1 MGARLEKT
9 WLPADGS
16 GLSRRAKAG
25 GKYRAYLPDPLSE
38 GISISPE
45 IAARAGILER
55 QLLSLTRKDTAFGL
69 EGISRFLLRS
79 EAISSSRIEGI
90 APAADKVAL
99 AELADSESIT
109 GFNRS
114 AELVANNIAI
124 LKMVESRI
132 ATADAIT
139 PNDFCELQ
147 SRLIET
153 PKIAGLRTEQNWIG
167 GSNWNPLEAE
177 FVPPPP
183 EYVAGLIDDLC
194 IYLSGAE
201 HGALIQA
208 AIVHAQFETIHP
220 FADGNGRVG
229 RALIHAV
236 LQRRGLTNSPMLP
249 VSMILGTWP
258 NRYVAGLT
266 AFRESNIDA
275 WLDFFF
281 TATEEAIK
289 QCARISEDIAE
300 LTAEWQRRFVEHHT
314 NSGAKRAPRSD
325 SAGARI
331 LTQLAEYPVLTA
343 NSAARIFDLSDTA
356 ARRALESLADA
367 GILRR
372 KSVHKSGTTGYLA
385 DEILD
390 LITFAE
396 RRLASTQFDTRVS
409 PPRGG
414 FPKSSVRMGRSKP

>member
-1 MGARLEKT
+1 MGEWLERT

-25 GKYRAYLPDPLSE
+25 GMYRAYLSDPLSQ

-55 QLLSLTRKDTAFGL
+55 QLLSLTRKDTAFGI

-99 AELADSESIT
+99 AELADSESIS
-109 GFNRS
+109 GFSRS

-124 LKMVESRI
+124 LKMIESRI
-132 ATADAIT
+132 ATAEAII
-139 PNDFCELQ
+139 PNDLCELQ
-147 SRLIET
+147 SRLIEN

-167 GSNWNPLEAE
+167 GSNWNPIDAE

-183 EYVAGLIDDLC
+183 EYVAELINDLC
-194 IYLSGAE
+194 NYLSGAE

-249 VSMILGTWP
+249 VSMILGTWS

-266 AFRESNIDA
+266 AFREANIDA

-281 TATEEAIK
+281 DATEEAIK
-289 QCARISEDIAE
+289 QCARIAEDIAE
-300 LTAEWQRRFVEHHT
+300 LTAEWQRRYVAHHT
-314 NSGAKRAPRSD
+314 DGGAKRAPRSD

-343 NSAARIFDLSDTA
+343 NSAARNFDLSDTA
-356 ARRALESLADA
+356 ARRALEALADA

-414 FPKSSVRMGRSKP
+414 FPEK